1 MNVRTRER
9 IVEAVVA
16 FCGVSAIV
24 FVLAIFA
31 FIGREGLG
39 FLLTHGSMLTDTRW
53 EPTHEPPAFG
63 LLALLLGTLWVVG
76 LALAIAVPLGVAAAV
91 WLAEFAPARWRDPIK
106 VIIELLAAVPSVV
119 WGFIGVMVLG
129 PALQALGAPVGL
141 NALNGALLL
150 ALMTLPLIVSLGE
163 DALRAVPDAHRQAAL
178 ALGATR
184 GEMVRHVL
192 LPAARSGLL
201 VAVLLGLGRC
211 VGETM
216 AVLMA
221 TGHSPQLPGDPLDPV
236 GTLTATIAA
245 ELGEAA
251 RGGEHYQALFAIGVL
266 LFVVTLVIDL
276 IAEAAIRRGGDA
288 RRDG

>member
-1 MNVRTRER
+1 MNARVGER
-9 IVEAVVA
+9 VIEAVVA
-16 FCGVSAIV
+16 ICGVSAIV
-24 FVLAIFA
+24 LVLAIFA

-39 FLLTHGSMLTDTRW
+39 FLLTHGSMLTSTHW
-53 EPTHEPPAFG
+53 EPNLEDPSFG

-76 LALAIAVPLGVAAAV
+76 LALLIAVPLGIAAAV
-91 WLAEFAPARWRDPIK
+91 WLAEFAPPRLRDPAK
-106 VIIELLAAVPSVV
+106 VVIELLAAVPSVV
-119 WGFIGVMVLG
+119 WGFIGVMLLG

-150 ALMTLPLIVSLGE
+150 ALMTLPLIISLGE
-163 DALRAVPDAHRQAAL
+163 DALRAVPDADRQAAL

-184 GEMVRHVL
+184 LELAWHVL

-221 TGHSPQLPGDPLDPV
+221 TGHSPQLPGNPLDPV

-251 RGGEHYQALFAIGVL
+251 RGSDHYQALFAIGVL
-266 LFVVTLVIDL
+266 LFIITFLIDA
-276 IAEAAIRRGGDA
+276 IAGIVIRR
-288 RRDG
+288 R

>member
-1 MNVRTRER
+1 MNARVGER
-9 IVEAVVA
+9 VIEAVVA
-16 FCGVSAIV
+16 ICGVSAIV
-24 FVLAIFA
+24 LVLAIFA

-39 FLLTHGSMLTDTRW
+39 FLLTHGSMLTS
-53 EPTHEPPAFG
+53 THWKPNLEDPSFG

-76 LALAIAVPLGVAAAV
+76 LALLIAVPLGIAAAV
-91 WLAEFAPARWRDPIK
+91 WLAEFAPPRLRDPVK
-106 VIIELLAAVPSVV
+106 VVIELLAAVPSVV
-119 WGFIGVMVLG
+119 WGFIGVMLLG

-150 ALMTLPLIVSLGE
+150 ALMTLPLIISLGE
-163 DALRAVPDAHRQAAL
+163 DALRAVPDADRQAAL

-184 GEMVRHVL
+184 LELAWHVL

-221 TGHSPQLPGDPLDPV
+221 TGHSPQLPGNPLDPV

-251 RGGEHYQALFAIGVL
+251 RGSDHYQALFAIGVL
-266 LFVVTLVIDL
+266 LFIITFLIDA
-276 IAEAAIRRGGDA
+276 IAGAVIRR
-288 RRDG
+288 R